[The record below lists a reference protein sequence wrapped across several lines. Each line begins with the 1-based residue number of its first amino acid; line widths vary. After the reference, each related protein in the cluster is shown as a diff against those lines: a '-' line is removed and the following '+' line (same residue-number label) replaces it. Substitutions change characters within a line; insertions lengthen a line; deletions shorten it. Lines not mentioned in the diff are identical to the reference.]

1 MNPTMIAGRL
11 DYREQRFS
19 IREVERPAPG
29 RGEILVRVRAA
40 GVCLSDVHLADG
52 SISSPL
58 READEVT
65 LGHEVAGE
73 VSALGEDVH
82 SFTVGDRVV
91 VNGGK
96 VVDGHELVHGVDIDG
111 GWAEYIVVSATALTP
126 IPESISF
133 EHAAIVPDAVTTPWE
148 AITNTAKVRPGEAVG
163 IWGAGGLGLH
173 AVQLLAI
180 CGAAPIVVVDPNET
194 ARGRALQVGADMAID
209 PRDPDFD
216 QRIAAVTGDHG
227 LDVALDF
234 AGVPDVRRQSLR
246 NLTHGGRLVLVGI
259 SGGPLTI
266 EDDVDFLFRQLTIV
280 GHYGGA
286 KESVPTLLRLIE
298 MGRLDLSQSVTATLP
313 LAEAQQAMIQLRD
326 KIGNPV
332 RIVLLP

>member
-1 MNPTMIAGRL
+1 M
-11 DYREQRFS
+11 
-19 IREVERPAPG
+19 
-29 RGEILVRVRAA
+29 
-40 GVCLSDVHLADG
+40 
-52 SISSPL
+52 
-58 READEVT
+58 
-65 LGHEVAGE
+65 
-73 VSALGEDVH
+73 
-82 SFTVGDRVV
+82 
-91 VNGGK
+91 
-96 VVDGHELVHGVDIDG
+96 
-111 GWAEYIVVSATALTP
+111 VSATALTP